1 MKEISFLKQEIDDL
15 VENNDKDINSPDII
29 DE

>member
-1 MKEISFLKQEIDDL
+1 MKEISFLKSEIDDL
-15 VENNDKDINSPDII
+15 VENNEEDINSTDNI